1 MRPLLAPVCAA
12 ALLAGLSGVAQD
24 GLEFEPKVGAAN
36 TRVTIR
42 TTVPEGGQVLFGG
55 KPVSV
60 VEEAKGIYSFLVPPT
75 AYGTAFVE
83 IAKGGKPF
91 AKSAVPFVVS
101 GPSVV
106 SVPKL
111 IGLKEAVDVFGY
123 AETRPEGGGKPEPKA
138 RPILKFDDEEVL
150 TIGDPVPFVLG
161 PAVQL
166 GDLATAGRTSMA
178 GTGLL
183 ITARPPK
190 KKTPVPLPPPPPED

>member
-1 MRPLLAPVCAA
+1 VCAA
-12 ALLAGLSGVAQD
+12 AVLAGLSGFAQD
-24 GLEFEPKVGAAN
+24 GIEFEPKVGAAS

-42 TTVPEGGQVLFGG
+42 TTVPAGGQVLFGG

-60 VEEAKGIYSFLVPPT
+60 IEEARGIYSFQVPAT
-75 AYGTAFVE
+75 ASGTAFVE
-83 IAKGGKPF
+83 IAKDGKPV

-111 IGLKEAVDVFGY
+111 VGLKEAVDVFGY
-123 AETRPEGGGKPEPKA
+123 ADTRPEGGGKPEPKA
-138 RPILKFDDEEVL
+138 RPILKFDDDEVL
-150 TIGDPVPFVLG
+150 TIGEPVPYVLG

-166 GDLATAGRTSMA
+166 GDLATAGKTSMA
-178 GTGLL
+178 GTGLI

-190 KKTPVPLPPPPPED
+190 KKTPVPLPPPPPEN